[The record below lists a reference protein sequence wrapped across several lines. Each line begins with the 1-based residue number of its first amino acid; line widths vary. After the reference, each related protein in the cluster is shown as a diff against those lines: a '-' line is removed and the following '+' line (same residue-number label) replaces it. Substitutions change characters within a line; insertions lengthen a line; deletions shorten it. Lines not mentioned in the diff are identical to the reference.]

1 MKKHTPG
8 PWVVHC
14 MSDDAP
20 MTVPAREGSPSFQY
34 QHWEVG
40 DSRAGCRIATVVW
53 YSETFG
59 FGSPSHDESLANFRL
74 ILSAPELLAACV
86 AALELL
92 EDPDA
97 DAIGADK
104 VEAVLRSAIAKAKGQ
119 A

>member
-1 MKKHTPG
+1 
-8 PWVVHC
+8 
-14 MSDDAP
+14 MSDDTP
-20 MTVPAREGSPSFQY
+20 MTVPAREGSASFKY

-59 FGSPSHDESLANFRL
+59 FGSRSHDECVANFRL
-74 ILSAPELLAACV
+74 ILSAPELLSACL

-92 EDPDA
+92 ENPDA
-97 DAIGADK
+97 DGFSADK
-104 VEAVLRSAIAKAKGQ
+104 VEQTLRSAIAKAKGQ

>member
-1 MKKHTPG
+1 
-8 PWVVHC
+8 
-14 MSDDAP
+14 MSDDTP
-20 MTVPAREGSPSFQY
+20 MTVPAREGSPAFQY

-59 FGSPSHDESLANFRL
+59 FGSRSHDECVANFRL

-92 EDPDA
+92 ADPYA

-104 VEAVLRSAIAKAKGQ
+104 VESVLRGVIAKAKGQ